1 MFYYRTMHALL
12 KMDLPSSKLGA
23 QFGAPITFDHG
34 CSEAVR
40 ACRILIID
48 DEEPNVRLLQ
58 RLLAKSGFENFLST
72 TDPRE
77 TAALFADFEPD
88 LVLTDWLMPEVDG
101 LAVIQQVRNLT
112 ATDDYLPIVVLTAD
126 TTPQTK
132 KRALS
137 AGATDFLTKPF
148 DQIEVLLRIRNL
160 LQARLSHLA
169 VEAQKAALE
178 ASVFLRTSE
187 LEHTLTELK
196 QTQKQVVQQER
207 LAALGTMAG
216 GIAHDFNNSL
226 GIIMG
231 FTEMLLRDAETG
243 EPSEDLKKSLA
254 TILTAAEDAAK
265 IVHRLRDFYRP
276 DEADEQRIAVDL
288 NELIEQAVSLTRPR
302 WKTHAIATGREIVV
316 RTDLA
321 VSAPMSGNPAEL
333 REVLTNMIFNAVDA
347 MPNGG
352 AVTIRTQ
359 VDGDSL
365 LLKVS
370 DTGTGMS
377 EEIRRRCLEPF
388 FTTKG
393 ESGTGLGL
401 SMVFG
406 IIQRHGG
413 AIEIES
419 AEGQGTTFTMRLP
432 AVRAGNVTSVA
443 AESVTTRPLH
453 ILVVDDQPIL
463 CQLVCD
469 YLQDDLHTVAM
480 ATSGSQAMELFRASE
495 FDLVITDHVMA
506 EMNGHKLATAIKALK
521 PNIPLILLTGYA
533 DSALPDDSKC
543 PEGIDLVLAK
553 PLSRTALRC
562 ALAQVTRLD

>member
-1 MFYYRTMHALL
+1 MTVES
-12 KMDLPSSKLGA
+12 PSPELGSPPGPPA
-23 QFGAPITFDHG
+23 TYDHG

-77 TAALFADFEPD
+77 AAALFADFEPD

-101 LAVIQQVRNLT
+101 LAVIQQVRSLT
-112 ATDDYLPIVVLTAD
+112 ATDDYLPLVVLTAD

-160 LQARLSHLA
+160 LQARLSHVA

-243 EPSEDLKKSLA
+243 EPSEDLKKSLT

-265 IVHRLRDFYRP
+265 IVHRLRDFYRS

-288 NELIEQAVSLTRPR
+288 NELIDQAVSLTRPR

-347 MPNGG
+347 MPEGG

-365 LLKVS
+365 LLKVT
-370 DTGTGMS
+370 DTGTGMN

-401 SMVFG
+401 SMVFC

-413 AIEIES
+413 TIEIES

-432 AVRAGNVTSVA
+432 AVRAENVTSVA

-453 ILVVDDQPIL
+453 ILVVDDQPVL
-463 CQLVCD
+463 CQLVCE

-506 EMNGHKLATAIKALK
+506 EMNGHQLATAIKALK

-543 PEGIDLVLAK
+543 VEGIDLLLAK

-562 ALAQVTRLD
+562 ALAQVTGLNRR